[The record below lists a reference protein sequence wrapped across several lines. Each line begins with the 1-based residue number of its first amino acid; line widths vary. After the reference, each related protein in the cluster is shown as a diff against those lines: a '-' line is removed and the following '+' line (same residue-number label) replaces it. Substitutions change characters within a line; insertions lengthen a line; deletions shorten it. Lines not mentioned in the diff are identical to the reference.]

1 MLHQEKV
8 EEFSELY
15 NKHRFIVYFLY
26 NGEDQNVHVE
36 EAEEVDFFGIVKHL
50 DFGGSVFITHRTVPA
65 RLESLLYDEESGEV
79 ICE

>member
-8 EEFSELY
+8 EEFIELN

-36 EAEEVDFFGIVKHL
+36 EAEEVDFSKTIQHL
-50 DFGGSVFITHRTVPA
+50 DFGGSVFITHRAVPA
-65 RLESLLYDEESGEV
+65 RLGEDE
-79 ICE
+79 